1 MLRLLYNCLGAD
13 LLSFAMLSV
22 ALENAL
28 LTSSSVR
35 ISFTSAHLRHF
46 RLRTQK
52 QFTTCISQKKT
63 TGYQPLWLIQP
74 LMGIDGNAGAQGL
87 GQHEHIPHNSGV
99 GKDVLLWPSGG
110 GSIRGKG
117 DKQLWYCNIVG
128 SRSQKQRPDLQ
139 MEVATPPTDS
149 QGFIT
154 VWPPDVH
161 HHHT

>member
-1 MLRLLYNCLGAD
+1 MRF
-13 LLSFAMLSV
+13 S
-22 ALENAL
+22 E
-28 LTSSSVR
+28 
-35 ISFTSAHLRHF
+35 
-46 RLRTQK
+46 
-52 QFTTCISQKKT
+52 KT

-87 GQHEHIPHNSGV
+87 GQHEHVAHNSGV

-110 GSIRGKG
+110 GSIKVEKRTNCFGT
-117 DKQLWYCNIVG
+117 CNIMG
-128 SRSQKQRPDLQ
+128 SRSQRQRPDLQ

-161 HHHT
+161 HHHTWEGRTVE